1 MRKSFIALLMG
12 LIVSLLLSGTAVAS
26 GSARP
31 VPTGK
36 TALTKNP
43 IYATGE
49 FDFTECKELNRQPDD
64 VDSYKIYLD
73 HLMDCLNLSWG
84 EEFAQAKLPF
94 GKPKVRFITGAARTG
109 CGRYPAGYAAGMYC
123 QVDKTMWILIDK
135 HQLKDPS
142 EFELFAV
149 IAHEYGHYVQD
160 RAGILPAAD
169 RATRKANKATA
180 YAWTRRIELQAACF
194 SGAFIGSVWHS
205 LGRDQFDW
213 DDLLERTLG
222 DPLHGKAKNIRYWL
236 KRGWNGNAPA
246 VCNTFSAPASKV
258 A

>member
-1 MRKSFIALLMG
+1 MG

-36 TALTKNP
+36 AALTKNP
-43 IYATGE
+43 IYTTGE
-49 FDFTECKELNRQPDD
+49 FDFTECKELSRQPDD

-84 EEFAQAKLPF
+84 EEFKQAGLPF
-94 GKPKVRFITGAARTG
+94 AKPKVRYITTAAKTG
-109 CGRYPAGYAAGMYC
+109 CGKYPAGYAAGMYC
-123 QVDKTMWILIDK
+123 SLDKTMWILIYK
-135 HQLKDPS
+135 YQLADPS
-142 EFELFAV
+142 EMDLFDT

-160 RAGILPAAD
+160 RIGIMPTVEKTSRRASKAAQ
-169 RATRKANKATA
+169 
-180 YAWTRRIELQAACF
+180 YAWVRRLELQAACF
-194 SGAFIGSVWHS
+194 SGAFVGSVWHS

-213 DDLLERTLG
+213 DDLLDRTSG
-222 DPLHGKAKNIRYWL
+222 DVLHGKAKNIRYWSM
-236 KRGWNGNAPA
+236 RGWNGNGPG